1 MIFDGIPLMG
11 MLRTKLGWLTER
23 SDVLSRNIANAS
35 TPDYV
40 PTDLTKPDFSA
51 ALNEASR
58 GGASGMFVTNARHI
72 QAKPSAH
79 GSYRSVQARDT
90 TSSPDGNGVVVE
102 EQMMKVSET
111 QMAYAEA
118 TGLYKKVFS
127 LWRTAI
133 SGAQG

>member
-1 MIFDGIPLMG
+1 MVLDGIPLVG

-23 SDVLSRNIANAS
+23 SELLSRNIANAS

-40 PTDLTKPDFSA
+40 PSDLNAPDFSA
-51 ALNEASR
+51 ALKDASR
-58 GGASGMFVTNARHI
+58 GAGMMITNARHM
-72 QAKPSAH
+72 APASSA
-79 GSYRSVQARDT
+79 GGASFRAVVRRDS

-102 EQMMKVSET
+102 EQMMKISET

-127 LWRTAI
+127 LWRTALG
-133 SGAQG
+133 SAQS